1 MRPDCVTMAEQRTLK
16 GVEKY
21 IEDLRE
27 QGARDIDSMEHGDSY
42 VISVAHP
49 NVLDLIRCTSYEYEL
64 IDDVSDE
71 KHRRRV
77 MLKTK

>member
-1 MRPDCVTMAEQRTLK
+1 MSEQKRRES
-16 GVEKY
+16 VNEY
-21 IEDLRE
+21 IQDLRE

-49 NVLDLIRCTSYEYEL
+49 NVLDLIRCTSHDYEL
-64 IDDVSDE
+64 LDDMPD
-71 KHRRRV
+71 KKDRRRV

>member
-1 MRPDCVTMAEQRTLK
+1 MSEQRARE
-16 GVEKY
+16 GVDKY

-49 NVLDLIRCTSYEYEL
+49 SLLDLIRCTSYDYEL
-64 IDDVSDE
+64 IDDVPDE